1 MYSTGSCLT
10 EGAGEDVFE
19 QAGSMNSGRGR
30 GQVHDRGL
38 ESGSKSGSISTNCC
52 GSGKSAISKVNG
64 QIAQLSHKDTQ

>member
-30 GQVHDRGL
+30 GQVHDRGR

-52 GSGKSAISKVNG
+52 GGGNSAISKQTG
-64 QIAQLSHKDTQ
+64 K